1 MVLNRILTK
10 FMPSSTPLFHGYV
23 LAHKIQ
29 QILVAQLFAKRTED
43 VSTTFTDS
51 SCCSIL
57 LNLFKFKESTCKSTI
72 ALINP
77 LKLLPVATRQT
88 FRCKY
93 AFLTDSNALLGGAP
107 ALKQKRSTESQ
118 YTSS

>member
-1 MVLNRILTK
+1 
-10 FMPSSTPLFHGYV
+10 MPSSTPLFHGYV
-23 LAHKIQ
+23 LANKIQ
-29 QILVAQLFAKRTED
+29 QILVAQLFAKRTDD

-93 AFLTDSNALLGGAP
+93 AFLTDSNAPLGEAP
-107 ALKQKRSTESQ
+107 ALNLKQRRSTESQ